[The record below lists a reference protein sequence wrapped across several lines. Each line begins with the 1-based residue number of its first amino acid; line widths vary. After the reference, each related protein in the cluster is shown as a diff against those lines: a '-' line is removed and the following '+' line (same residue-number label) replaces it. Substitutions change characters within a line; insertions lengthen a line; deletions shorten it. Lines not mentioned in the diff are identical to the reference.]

1 MATSYPPHDFRRGL
15 LFVMAAV
22 FWFALLDTT
31 VKWLTQSY
39 SIVQIVWFRYTVAF
53 FLGLAYAWPR
63 MRGRLFHTRRPWLQ
77 VSRGALLLCCS
88 VTAVIALRYLPLV
101 DVMAV
106 IFSTPLMTCAL
117 SVPLLGEKVGW
128 RRWTAI
134 GVGFC
139 GVLII
144 LRPGFADVHWAVLS
158 ALASAAFGAIYNIVT
173 RKVAAHDSPNVSLIY
188 VNLVGAVLITPGLAF
203 VWELPQGWDW
213 ALLML
218 AGLVGGIGHLC
229 LIHAFTHAPA
239 SSLAPFS
246 YTQLLWTTLLGY
258 VVFAEIPSPW
268 TFAGAAVLIASGLYL
283 LHRER
288 VLGRGV
294 TAEAEPPER

>member
-1 MATSYPPHDFRRGL
+1 MQPYPTHDFRRGL

-53 FLGLAYAWPR
+53 LLGLAYAWPR
-63 MRGRLFHTRRPWLQ
+63 MRTRVFRTRRPWLQ
-77 VSRGALLLCCS
+77 LSRGALLLCCS
-88 VTAVIALRYLPLV
+88 ITAVIALRYLPLV

-106 IFSTPLMTCAL
+106 IFSTPLLTCAL

-128 RRWTAI
+128 RRWSAI
-134 GVGFC
+134 AVGFC

-144 LRPGFADVHWAVLS
+144 LRPGFVDVHWAVLS
-158 ALASAAFGAIYNIVT
+158 ALASAAFGAVYNIVT

-188 VNLVGAVLITPGLAF
+188 VNLVGSVLITPGLAF
-203 VWELPQGWDW
+203 VWEAPQGWDW
-213 ALLML
+213 ALLAL
-218 AGLVGGIGHLC
+218 AGVVGGIGHLC
-229 LIHAFTHAPA
+229 LIHAFTSAPA

-258 VVFAEIPSPW
+258 LVFSEVPSPW
-268 TFAGAAVLIASGLYL
+268 TFAGAAVLIACGLYL

-294 TAEAEPPER
+294 TAEAEPAER